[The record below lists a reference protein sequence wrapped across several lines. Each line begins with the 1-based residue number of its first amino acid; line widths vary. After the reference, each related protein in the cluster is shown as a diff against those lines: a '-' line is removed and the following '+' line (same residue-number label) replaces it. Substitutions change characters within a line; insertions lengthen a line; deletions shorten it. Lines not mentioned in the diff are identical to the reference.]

1 MLIKHIDR
9 IRYDE
14 IQSSEKIMSD
24 QIREWENKEDEMIER
39 TKGLWLGIIETRKE
53 INAIK
58 QRRAAKEGVL
68 ERFESKI
75 KETARRIDQVEAR
88 TAQNLNDKRL
98 DQMAKLKEKKIREQM
113 ALLAQNQAM
122 KTAEIMEGLL
132 DTDMLER
139 QRHAVINREIRIQ
152 ERERVAKDEL
162 MFLINRSDEVK
173 LSIRRHVESIKQKH
187 AKIFELE
194 PKIKESIK
202 RSDLVPPRI
211 HELRQK
217 IKAAENDIKQLQQ
230 DRVKMVSEM
239 EKKSVECQQK
249 QKKSI
254 KGPPMIEALKNFAPP
269 PKAIEC
275 YKVKNPDVIKAF
287 ERFTELYGGYNR
299 PITH

>member
-1 MLIKHIDR
+1 MIKHIDR

-24 QIREWENKEDEMIER
+24 QIREWECREEEMIER
-39 TKGLWLGIIETRKE
+39 TKGIWLGIIETRKE

-58 QRRAAKEGVL
+58 QRRAAKESVL
-68 ERFESKI
+68 ERFDAKI
-75 KETARRIDQVEAR
+75 KDTARRIDQVEMR

-98 DQMAKLKEKKIREQM
+98 DQMAKMKEKKIREQM
-113 ALLAQNQAM
+113 KLLAQNQAM
-122 KTAEIMEGLL
+122 KTAEIMDGLL

-152 ERERVAKDEL
+152 ERERAAKDEL

-194 PKIKESIK
+194 PKIIEAMK
-202 RSDLVPPRI
+202 RSEVVPPRMQEI
-211 HELRQK
+211 KQK
-217 IKAAENDIKQLQQ
+217 IKAAEDEIKRLQV
-230 DRVKMVSEM
+230 DRVKMVGEM
-239 EKKSVECQQK
+239 EKRSVECQQK

-254 KGPPMIEALKNFAPP
+254 KAPPMIEALKSFAPP

-275 YKVKNPDVIKAF
+275 YKVKNPEVIKAF

>member
-1 MLIKHIDR
+1 LIKHIDR

-24 QIREWENKEDEMIER
+24 QIREWECREEEMIER
-39 TKGLWLGIIETRKE
+39 TKGIWLGIIETRKE

-58 QRRAAKEGVL
+58 QRRAAKESVL
-68 ERFESKI
+68 ERFDAKI
-75 KETARRIDQVEAR
+75 KDTARRIDQVEMR

-98 DQMAKLKEKKIREQM
+98 DQMAKMKEKKIREQM
-113 ALLAQNQAM
+113 KLLAQNQAM
-122 KTAEIMEGLL
+122 KTAEIMDGLL

-152 ERERVAKDEL
+152 ERERAAKDEL

-194 PKIKESIK
+194 PKIIEAMK
-202 RSDLVPPRI
+202 RSEVVPPRMQEI
-211 HELRQK
+211 KQK
-217 IKAAENDIKQLQQ
+217 IKAAEDEIKRLQV
-230 DRVKMVSEM
+230 DRVKMVGEM
-239 EKKSVECQQK
+239 EKRSVECQQK

-254 KGPPMIEALKNFAPP
+254 KAPPMIEALKSFAPP

-275 YKVKNPDVIKAF
+275 YKVKNPEVIKAF